1 MMTSWRRTAVSA
13 AALCIFTG
21 ANAAFADVT
30 AEQVWAD
37 WRDYMTDAGYT
48 LEATET
54 RSGDTLNV
62 TGVTMTFDVP
72 EEDMSITMS
81 MGDMGFVDNGDG
93 TVSITV
99 PPNLPLD
106 IMVEAEDDE
115 DVEIGLNYATEGLS
129 IDVSGD
135 PDNMSYDYTASRV
148 ALTLESLV
156 VEGEELPMSE
166 LGQASFE
173 MSDVEGSTQ
182 MSVGDLRES
191 VQKITSGAVSYV
203 VDISEP
209 EGGEG
214 RFVMRGQA
222 EGLTFEGE
230 AALPQDMDPNMMAQM
245 VANGFA
251 FDGTFSFTNGKTDFN
266 FQEEG
271 EVVQGSSSSSTGS
284 LQFAMGEE
292 GLTYAGEGTDIAI
305 SMAGGEIPFPIE
317 LAMAKTGFNLSMPV
331 MSGDAE
337 QDFAFGMNLTDFTM
351 SDMIWGIFDPGGQL
365 PRDPATVAFDLTG
378 TGKLFVDLLD
388 AEAMVKVEDGE
399 TVPGEV
405 NSLDINSVT
414 VSAAGA
420 ELTGDGSFSFDNT
433 DMETFD
439 GMPAPTGSLN
449 LMLVGGNALL
459 DKLVAMGFVPEEQAQ
474 GARMMM
480 GLFAVRGEGEDT
492 LTSTIEVTGDG
503 QVLANGQRIK

>member
-93 TVSITV
+93 TVSITI

-351 SDMIWGIFDPGGQL
+351 SDMIWGMFDPSGKL
-365 PRDPATVAFDLTG
+365 PRDPATVALDLTG
-378 TGKLFVDLLD
+378 KAALLFDMMDPEQATQAGMSGAMPADLESLQINDLKVSAVGADLSGNGAFTFDSSDMASFNGIPKPTGKVDL
-388 AEAMVKVEDGE
+388 A
-399 TVPGEV
+399 
-405 NSLDINSVT
+405 
-414 VSAAGA
+414 
-420 ELTGDGSFSFDNT
+420 LTG
-433 DMETFD
+433 
-439 GMPAPTGSLN
+439 A
-449 LMLVGGNALL
+449 NALI
-459 DKLVAMGFVPEEQAQ
+459 DKLIEMGLVSQQDAI

-480 GLFAVRGEGEDT
+480 GMIAVPGDGPDS
-492 LTSTIEVTGDG
+492 LKSTIEINEAGNI
-503 QVLANGQRIK
+503 LANGQRIK